1 MGAGKFFPGGSKK
14 GKAPE
19 DAAPE
24 PIRAEPPASK
34 KPGLFPNAKSRF
46 SKPVDSKSKPGVLL
60 MSVAFC
66 ILFISTGWY
75 YLAVRPARLQAQAMA
90 AQLAQRDKEVA
101 ELKKKQEET
110 QKVVE
115 QKKTEAKS
123 ILKVDTRPTGAQ
135 VVVAGITKM
144 TPATFEGLSSG
155 KVTLTITLDTYH
167 TLTRELV
174 IEGGQTYDLGILDLS
189 LKSGSLKLTS
199 AQKDAT
205 YSLTGPLSFSQ
216 NGTLP
221 ATLEKLP
228 EGTYTLT
235 ASHNGWQ
242 QPPITLTVSDGKSTA
257 QEIKFPYGTLTIQS
271 TPPGAI
277 VRRGRQEIGQTPLT
291 LSEQRPGLY
300 KYSVEKE
307 GYRTVRVE
315 KDLKEFETA
324 PITLTLEKTRDFT
337 NSSNLS
343 LVWMAEGYW
352 VGKYEVTQAQY
363 EQVMGRGANASIFR
377 GANRPVEN
385 VTWQQATDFC
395 NRLTEVEQ
403 TAGKL
408 PAGYRY
414 ALPTEAQWNS
424 FVGDANYDN
433 AILAI
438 GGSVAPAS
446 TADVGTGDPNQFGL
460 YDVLGNVWEWCQD
473 NYDAQGRTR
482 TMRGGG
488 WLSSRDTF
496 PNKNTRNGGGVN
508 YRDKFTGFRV
518 VLIKQS

>member
-14 GKAPE
+14 GKAQE
-19 DAAPE
+19 EKAPE
-24 PIRAEPPASK
+24 PIRAEPPATK
-34 KPGLFPNAKSRF
+34 KSGLFPNAKSRF

-66 ILFISTGWY
+66 VFFISIGWY
-75 YLAVRPARLQAQAMA
+75 YLAVRPAKMQAAAMA

-101 ELKKKQEET
+101 ELKKKQEEV
-110 QKVVE
+110 QKE
-115 QKKTEAKS
+115 AEKKAEAKV
-123 ILKVDTRPTGAQ
+123 IIKVDTRPPGAQ

-155 KVTLTITLDTYH
+155 KATLVITLDTYH
-167 TLTRELV
+167 PITRELV
-174 IEGGQTYDLGILDLS
+174 LEGGQTYDLGILDLS
-189 LKSGSLKLTS
+189 LKSGILKATS
-199 AQKDAT
+199 PQKGAT
-205 YSLTGPLSFSQ
+205 YSLSGPHSFSQ
-216 NGTLP
+216 SGTLP

-228 EGTYTLT
+228 EGSYTLT
-235 ASHNGWQ
+235 ATHNGWQ
-242 QPPITLTVSDGKSTA
+242 LPPQTLTITDGKETL
-257 QEIKFPYGTLTIQS
+257 QEVKFPYGTITLQT
-271 TPPGAI
+271 TPPGAS

-291 LSEQRPGLY
+291 LSELRPGPH
-300 KYSVEKE
+300 KYSLEKE

-315 KDLKEFETA
+315 KDLKEFETY

-337 NSSNLS
+337 NSSNLA
-343 LVWMAEGYW
+343 LVWMNEGYW

-363 EQVMGRGANASIFR
+363 EQVMGRGANASVFR

-395 NRLTEVEQ
+395 TRLTEIELA
-403 TAGKL
+403 AGKL

-414 ALPTEAQWNS
+414 ALPTEAQWNN
-424 FVGDANYDN
+424 FVGDANYDS
-433 AILAI
+433 AILALGNSI
-438 GGSVAPAS
+438 APAS

-518 VLIKQS
+518 VLTK